1 MVGFYAIYDMR
12 IVWMKHN
19 AMTLTEIGNRR
30 PRSRRT
36 IKNENKI
43 IYDEMERKNSL

>member
-12 IVWMKHN
+12 IVDENN
-19 AMTLTEIGNRR
+19 AMTLIEIGKRR

-36 IKNENKI
+36 IKK
-43 IYDEMERKNSL
+43 M